1 MHCRYLKWPA
11 ECRRDKVI
19 VRGARFNVTII
30 LKHAMS
36 QSFVNISRLYFVI
49 QMCFLLRWIKRCF
62 DSLERVKISIIVV
75 SKCKALSRNVYTA
88 AFLQSFALSLEIV
101 HVLSE
106 SLSGTNFN
114 KFSRLSFPHAERL
127 QPNQDDNKDLLTFQR
142 CMVTFKRYFSVYTD
156 LLPGSHR
163 SLCPDHNESEE

>member
-1 MHCRYLKWPA
+1 MYTLQRFCR
-11 ECRRDKVI
+11 V
-19 VRGARFNVTII
+19 
-30 LKHAMS
+30 
-36 QSFVNISRLYFVI
+36 
-49 QMCFLLRWIKRCF
+49 LLCLWKLF
-62 DSLERVKISIIVV
+62 TEKS
-75 SKCKALSRNVYTA
+75 
-88 AFLQSFALSLEIV
+88 
-101 HVLSE
+101 VLIE